1 MDTSISLMSFGPNIA
16 SNLGSISGIKFNRVH
31 LDYCEN
37 YDLKKAIKVIVN
49 AGLFPDV
56 HIVAADPT
64 PAINEILSQ
73 TRLPTPTFVQL
84 EPLDKAGEL
93 FWEHNNIQP
102 AIMVSSN
109 IHFYENIIQQAE
121 YILIMATT
129 PGVSGGVFDEKTFD
143 VIRIVKAINSN
154 IRIYVD
160 GGVND
165 KNFERLRLLGVHTA
179 VIGSYLSDLT
189 NSMKRQGSLLCDLD
203 IRLPLLSLSEPI
215 ENLPCTQT
223 LDLREVLK
231 IMLSYGQNFIFHIG
245 DDLSIKGLL
254 TDGDIKRFLVG
265 SDAYQ
270 SISSTVI
277 APNSKPISLPD
288 TARLSHLIEKGLL
301 DLRYGAIPLRSKDGN
316 MRNAIPIRKLI

>member
-37 YDLKKAIKVIVN
+37 YDLKKAIKDVVN

-93 FWEHNNIQP
+93 FCEHNNIQP

-109 IHFYENIIQQAE
+109 IHFYDNIIQQAE

-189 NSMKRQGSLLCDLD
+189 TSMKRQGSLLCDLD

-223 LDLREVLK
+223 LDLREVLR

-277 APNSKPISLPD
+277 TPNSKPISLPD